1 MADKLQSSLFY
12 ESINDALK
20 DIINHAGGNKSV
32 GSKLYPEKTPDSAH
46 RTLLD
51 ALNENRPEKL
61 SPEQLI
67 FLLKIG
73 REVGCHSA
81 INYINRE
88 SGYADATPIEPEDEK
103 ARLMREFISAQK
115 SMSLIA
121 EKLNSVG
128 LRSVA

>member
-1 MADKLQSSLFY
+1 MTAKLQTSLFH

-32 GSKLYPEKTPDSAH
+32 GCRLYPEKTPDSAH

-51 ALNENRPEKL
+51 ALNDNRPEKL
-61 SPEQLI
+61 SPDQFL

-73 REVGCHSA
+73 REIGCHSA
-81 INYINRE
+81 INYISRE
-88 SGYADATPIEPEDEK
+88 SGYSDPTPIEPEDEK

-115 SMSLIA
+115 AMSAIA
-121 EKLNSVG
+121 EKLNTVG
-128 LRSVA
+128 LRSCP